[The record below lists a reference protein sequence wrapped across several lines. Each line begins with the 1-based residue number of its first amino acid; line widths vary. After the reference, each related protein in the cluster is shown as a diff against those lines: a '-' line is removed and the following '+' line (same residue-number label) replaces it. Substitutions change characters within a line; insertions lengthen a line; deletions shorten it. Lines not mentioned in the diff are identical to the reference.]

1 MLEVKQISVSYGLAP
16 ALWEVSLSVKDG
28 KIVAIVGSNGAGK
41 STLMKAI
48 SGLIHPGEGTIEFD
62 QRRIDHLPP
71 HQVARMGIAH
81 VPEGRR
87 IFPHLTV
94 IENLKMGVLPI
105 KGQKRAQEILKN
117 VFNLFP
123 ILAERQR
130 QLGGTLSGG
139 QQQMLA
145 IGRGLMSD
153 PKILLLDEPSLGL
166 APIIVD
172 MVFEV
177 IARLNSQGQTILLVE
192 QNAFLSLEV
201 AQYAY
206 VLEVGRIVLEGEASK
221 LIDDP
226 HIKKAYLGE

>member
-16 ALWEVSLSVKDG
+16 ALWEVSLSVRDG

-177 IARLNSQGQTILLVE
+177 ITRLNSQGQTILLVE

-206 VLEVGRIVLEGEASK
+206 VLEVGRIVLEGEATK

>member
-177 IARLNSQGQTILLVE
+177 ITRLNSQGQTILLVE

>member
-28 KIVAIVGSNGAGK
+28 NIVVIVGSNGAGK
-41 STLMKAI
+41 STLMKTI

-71 HQVARMGIAH
+71 HQIARMGIAH

-105 KGQKRAQEILKN
+105 KGQKRAQEILNN

-145 IGRGLMSD
+145 VGRGLMSD

-177 IARLNSQGQTILLVE
+177 VARLNSQGQTILLVE

-226 HIKKAYLGE
+226 HIKKAYLGK

>member
-16 ALWEVSLSVKDG
+16 ALWEVSLSVRDG

-48 SGLIHPGEGTIEFD
+48 SGLIHPREGTIEFD
-62 QRRIDHLPP
+62 QRRIDHFPP

-177 IARLNSQGQTILLVE
+177 VTRLNSQGQTILLVE

-206 VLEVGRIVLEGEASK
+206 VLEVGRIVLEGEATK

-226 HIKKAYLGE
+226 HIKKAYLGQ

>member
-1 MLEVKQISVSYGLAP
+1 MLEVKQISVNYGLAP
-16 ALWEVSLSVKDG
+16 ALWEVSLSVRDG
-28 KIVAIVGSNGAGK
+28 EIVTIVGSNGAGK
-41 STLMKAI
+41 STLMKTI
-48 SGLIHPGEGTIEFD
+48 SGLIHPEKGVIEFD
-62 QRRIDHLPP
+62 QKRIDRLPP

-94 IENLKMGVLPI
+94 IENLKMGALPI
-105 KGQKRAQEILKN
+105 KGQKRAQEILTY
-117 VFNLFP
+117 VFHLFP
-123 ILAERQR
+123 ILAERQH

-145 IGRGLMSD
+145 IARGLMSD

-177 IARLNSQGQTILLVE
+177 ITRLHSQGRTILLVE

-226 HIKKAYLGE
+226 HIKKAYLGK

>member
-16 ALWEVSLSVKDG
+16 ALWEVSLSVRDG

-71 HQVARMGIAH
+71 HQVARLGIAH

-105 KGQKRAQEILKN
+105 KGQKRAQEILNN

-172 MVFEV
+172 LVFEV
-177 IARLNSQGQTILLVE
+177 ITRLNSQGQTILLVE

-201 AQYAY
+201 TQYAY
-206 VLEVGRIVLEGEASK
+206 VLEVGRIVLEGEATK

>member
-16 ALWEVSLSVKDG
+16 ALWEVSLSVRDG

-48 SGLIHPGEGTIEFD
+48 SGLIHPREGTIEFG

-177 IARLNSQGQTILLVE
+177 VTRLNSQGQTILLVE

>member
-16 ALWEVSLSVKDG
+16 ALWEVSLSVRDG

-105 KGQKRAQEILKN
+105 KGQKRAQEILNN

-177 IARLNSQGQTILLVE
+177 ITRLNSQGQTILLVE

-206 VLEVGRIVLEGEASK
+206 VLEVGRIVLEGEATK

>member
-16 ALWEVSLSVKDG
+16 ALWEVSLSVRDG

-105 KGQKRAQEILKN
+105 KGQKRAQEILNN

-130 QLGGTLSGG
+130 QSGGTLSGG

-177 IARLNSQGQTILLVE
+177 VARLNSQGQTILLVE

-226 HIKKAYLGE
+226 HIKKAYLGK

>member
-16 ALWEVSLSVKDG
+16 ALWEVSLSVRDG

-105 KGQKRAQEILKN
+105 KGQKRAQEILNN

-177 IARLNSQGQTILLVE
+177 ITRLNSQGQTILLVE

>member
-1 MLEVKQISVSYGLAP
+1 MLEVKQITVSYDIAP
-16 ALWEVSLSVKDG
+16 ALWEVSLSVPEG
-28 KIVAIVGSNGAGK
+28 KIVSLVGSNGAGK
-41 STLMKAI
+41 STLMKTI
-48 SGLIHPGEGTIEFD
+48 SGLVHPAEGTIEFN
-62 QRRIDHLPP
+62 QTRIDHLPP
-71 HQVARMGIAH
+71 HQIARMGIAH

-94 IENLKMGVLPI
+94 IENLKMGVLP
-105 KGQKRAQEILKN
+105 KGQKRTQEILSN

-153 PKILLLDEPSLGL
+153 PRILLLDEPSLGL

-172 MVFEV
+172 MVFKV
-177 IARLNSQGQTILLVE
+177 ITQLNKQGQTILLVE

-206 VLEVGRIVLEGEASK
+206 VLEVGRITLEGEASR

-226 HIKKAYLGE
+226 HVKKAYLGK

>member
-1 MLEVKQISVSYGLAP
+1 VLEVKQISVSYGLAP

-28 KIVAIVGSNGAGK
+28 NIVVIVGSNGAGK
-41 STLMKAI
+41 STLMKTI

-71 HQVARMGIAH
+71 HQIARMGIAH

-105 KGQKRAQEILKN
+105 KGQKRAQEILNN

-145 IGRGLMSD
+145 VGRGLMSD

-177 IARLNSQGQTILLVE
+177 VARLNSQGQTILLVE

-226 HIKKAYLGE
+226 HIKKAYLGK

>member
-177 IARLNSQGQTILLVE
+177 ITRLNSQGQTILLVE

-206 VLEVGRIVLEGEASK
+206 VLEVGRIVLEGEATK

>member
-206 VLEVGRIVLEGEASK
+206 VLEVGRIVLEGEATK

>member
-1 MLEVKQISVSYGLAP
+1 MLEVKQITVSYDLAP
-16 ALWEVSLSVKDG
+16 ALWDLSLSVSEG
-28 KIVAIVGSNGAGK
+28 KIISIVGSNGAGK
-41 STLMKAI
+41 STLMKTI
-48 SGLIHPGEGTIEFD
+48 SGLVHPVEGTIEFD
-62 QRRIDHLPP
+62 RRRIDHLPP

-94 IENLKMGVLPI
+94 IENLKMGVLPN
-105 KGQKRAQEILKN
+105 KGQKRVQEILNN

-123 ILAERQR
+123 ILSERQR

-177 IARLNSQGQTILLVE
+177 INRLNNQGQTILLVE

-226 HIKKAYLGE
+226 HIKKAYLGK

>member
-1 MLEVKQISVSYGLAP
+1 MLEVKRITVRYDLAP
-16 ALWEVSLSVKDG
+16 ALWEVSLSVFEG
-28 KIVAIVGSNGAGK
+28 KIVSIVGSNGAGK
-41 STLMKAI
+41 STLMKTI
-48 SGLIHPGEGTIEFD
+48 SGLVHPGEGSVEFD
-62 QRRIDHLPP
+62 RRRIDHLSP
-71 HQVARMGIAH
+71 HQIARMGIAH

-94 IENLKMGVLPI
+94 IENLLMGALSL
-105 KGQKRAQEILKN
+105 KGQKRIKEALSD

-123 ILAERQR
+123 ILGDRQR

-145 IGRGLMSD
+145 IGRGLMSN

-172 MVFEV
+172 TVFEV

-226 HIKKAYLGE
+226 HIKKAYLGK

>member
-1 MLEVKQISVSYGLAP
+1 MLVVKQITVSYDLAP
-16 ALWEVSLSVKDG
+16 ALWEVSLSVMDG
-28 KIVAIVGSNGAGK
+28 KIVSLVGSNGAGK
-41 STLMKAI
+41 STLMKTI
-48 SGLIHPGEGTIEFD
+48 SGLVHPKEGTIEFD
-62 QRRIDHLPP
+62 QKRIDHLPP

-94 IENLKMGVLPI
+94 IENLKMGVLPN
-105 KGQKRAQEILKN
+105 KGQKRTQEILSY

-123 ILAERQR
+123 ILSERQR

-145 IGRGLMSD
+145 IGRSLMSD

-226 HIKKAYLGE
+226 HIKKAYLGK

>member
-1 MLEVKQISVSYGLAP
+1 VVKQITVSYDLAP
-16 ALWEVSLSVKDG
+16 ALWEVSLSVMDG
-28 KIVAIVGSNGAGK
+28 KIVSLVGSNGAGK
-41 STLMKAI
+41 STLMKTI
-48 SGLIHPGEGTIEFD
+48 SGLVHPKEGTIEFD
-62 QRRIDHLPP
+62 QKRIDHLPP

-94 IENLKMGVLPI
+94 IENLKMGVLPN
-105 KGQKRAQEILKN
+105 KGQKRTQEILSY

-123 ILAERQR
+123 ILSERQR

-145 IGRGLMSD
+145 IGRSLMSD

-226 HIKKAYLGE
+226 HIKKAYLGK

>member
-177 IARLNSQGQTILLVE
+177 ITRLNSQGQTILLVE

-226 HIKKAYLGE
+226 HIKKAYLGS

>member
-16 ALWEVSLSVKDG
+16 ALWEVSLSVRDG

-41 STLMKAI
+41 STLMKTI

-62 QRRIDHLPP
+62 QTRIDHLPP
-71 HQVARMGIAH
+71 HQVARKGIAH

-105 KGQKRAQEILKN
+105 KGQKRAQEILNN

-177 IARLNSQGQTILLVE
+177 ITRLNSQGQTILLVE

-226 HIKKAYLGE
+226 HIKKAYLGK

>member
-1 MLEVKQISVSYGLAP
+1 VLEVKQISVSYGLAP

-177 IARLNSQGQTILLVE
+177 ITRLNSQGQTILLVE

-226 HIKKAYLGE
+226 HIKKAYLGS

>member
-1 MLEVKQISVSYGLAP
+1 VLEVKQISVSYGLAP

-28 KIVAIVGSNGAGK
+28 KIVVIVGSNGAGK
-41 STLMKAI
+41 STLMKTI

-62 QRRIDHLPP
+62 QKRIDHLPP
-71 HQVARMGIAH
+71 HQIARMGIAH

-105 KGQKRAQEILKN
+105 KGQKRSQEILSN

-123 ILAERQR
+123 ILSERQR

-177 IARLNSQGQTILLVE
+177 VTRLNSQGQTILLVE

>member
-1 MLEVKQISVSYGLAP
+1 VLEVKQISVSYGLAP

-177 IARLNSQGQTILLVE
+177 ITRLNSQGQTILLVE

-206 VLEVGRIVLEGEASK
+206 VLEVGRIVLEGEATK

>member
-1 MLEVKQISVSYGLAP
+1 VLEVKQITVSYDLAP
-16 ALWEVSLSVKDG
+16 ALWDLSLSVSEG
-28 KIVAIVGSNGAGK
+28 KIISIVGSNGAGK
-41 STLMKAI
+41 STLMKTI
-48 SGLIHPGEGTIEFD
+48 SGLVHPVEGTIEFD
-62 QRRIDHLPP
+62 RRRIDHLPP

-94 IENLKMGVLPI
+94 IENLKMGVLPN
-105 KGQKRAQEILKN
+105 KGQKRVQEILNN

-123 ILAERQR
+123 ILSERQR

-177 IARLNSQGQTILLVE
+177 INRLNNQGQTILLVE

-226 HIKKAYLGE
+226 HIKKAYLGK

>member
-1 MLEVKQISVSYGLAP
+1 MLEIKQISVSYGLAP
-16 ALWEVSLSVKDG
+16 ALWEVSLSVKAG
-28 KIVAIVGSNGAGK
+28 KTVAIVGSNGAGK
-41 STLMKAI
+41 STLMKTI
-48 SGLIHPGEGTIEFD
+48 SGLIHPEKGTIEFN
-62 QRRIDHLPP
+62 QNRIDHLPP
-71 HQVARMGIAH
+71 HQIARMGISH

-105 KGQKRAQEILKN
+105 KGQKRSQEILNN

-123 ILAERQR
+123 ILAERQH
-130 QLGGTLSGG
+130 QMGGTLSGG

-177 IARLNSQGQTILLVE
+177 VTRLNSQGQTILLVE

-226 HIKKAYLGE
+226 HIKKAYLGQ

>member
-1 MLEVKQISVSYGLAP
+1 VLEVKQISVSYGLAP
-16 ALWEVSLSVKDG
+16 ALWEVSLSVRDG

-71 HQVARMGIAH
+71 HQVARLGIAH

-105 KGQKRAQEILKN
+105 KGQKRAQEILNN

-172 MVFEV
+172 LVFEV
-177 IARLNSQGQTILLVE
+177 ITRLNSQGQTILLVE

-201 AQYAY
+201 TQYAY
-206 VLEVGRIVLEGEASK
+206 VLEVGRIVLEGEATK